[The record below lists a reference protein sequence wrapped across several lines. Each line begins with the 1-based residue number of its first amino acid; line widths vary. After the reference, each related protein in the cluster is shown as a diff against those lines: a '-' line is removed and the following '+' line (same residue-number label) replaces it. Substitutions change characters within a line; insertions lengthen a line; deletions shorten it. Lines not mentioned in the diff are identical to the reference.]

1 MQSISKIFES
11 YKETLDQT
19 YKEQVGNIN
28 KIKEKVRNFYS
39 QFLKNLIINYGE
51 QINNEHKN
59 FLIKESVRDLFGT
72 DNIRFVAIDGSSFK
86 EEFSE
91 FIVFYGGAYA
101 VRGSLKL
108 KENPVKIEY
117 EKWDIK
123 YDKSIVAYVPVPYMD
138 LEIEEK
144 EEMFFSTDKEK
155 TQFLNIHNQLMQLAE
170 IYLAYT
176 FINNP
181 DTDINLILMDNSLSS
196 MYLSNDVL
204 HLLDKG
210 ELRIVGYKFRRNR
223 LTSADIY
230 TSYAMPVNDS
240 LDIPSCKNFHGE
252 FYIIRKLFENSEF
265 ENKCKFIRED
275 KHISKLKNLGI
286 ISSDSNEKNIKIN
299 PEFGENTK
307 ESWEFVK
314 DLYKYICE
322 ELFVNRNIHA
332 LKVKRENNEEWL
344 TSEDIKFLIS
354 VGLRMLIEE
363 SWKRNILIIGIAKD
377 SSSKYFIR
385 NYLGVMKHTGI
396 YKFESPGIVTS
407 DRMVLEFIPF
417 IDKHILAPWSTIE
430 FDSVFM
436 SLHLTKHEDENIL
449 IEGFR
454 GDIIVPQER
463 LFLRSLAQFYIDRS
477 KRDPRT
483 GNVIFIDRIAHP
495 KLDSV
500 NRLSNIESKLI
511 KTDRGDE
518 IDSIFYKDNTQQNK
532 VQQAL
537 IYIIDTLTKNLF
549 PNIIGYPDPLH
560 KADWGAKSM
569 NKKIRDLIRSSEIK
583 FLADPLKKSFRQKR
597 EEGYRGN
604 NEYF

>member
-11 YKETLDQT
+11 YKDTLDKT
-19 YKEQVGNIN
+19 YQEQIENIN
-28 KIKEKVRNFYS
+28 RIKEKVKDFYS
-39 QFLKNLIINYGE
+39 TFLKDLIINYGK
-51 QINNEHKN
+51 QLQNEHRN
-59 FLIKESVRDLFGT
+59 FLIKESVKEIFGS

-86 EEFSE
+86 DEFSE

-123 YDKSIVAYVPVPYMD
+123 YDKSIVAYIPIPYVD
-138 LEIEEK
+138 LKLEEK
-144 EEMFFSTDKEK
+144 EEMFFSTDEEK

-176 FINNP
+176 FISNP
-181 DTDINLILMDNSLSS
+181 DTDVNLILMDNSLSS

-204 HLLDKG
+204 HLLNKK
-210 ELRIVGYKFRRNR
+210 ELKIIDYKFRRTK
-223 LTSADIY
+223 LTPADIY
-230 TSYAMPVNDS
+230 ISYAMPINEK

-265 ENKCKFIRED
+265 RNKCKFIRED
-275 KHISKLKNLGI
+275 KHISNLKTLGI
-286 ISSDSNEKNIKIN
+286 ISPDSNEKNIKIN

-307 ESWEFVK
+307 ESWDFVK

-322 ELFVNRNIHA
+322 ELFVNRNINV
-332 LKVKRENNEEWL
+332 LKINKNGEEEWL
-344 TSEDIKFLIS
+344 TSDDIRFLIS

-363 SWKRNILIIGIAKD
+363 SWKKNVLIIGIAKD
-377 SSSKYFIR
+377 SSSSSFVK
-385 NYLGVMKHTGI
+385 NYLGVMKHIGV
-396 YKFESPGIVTS
+396 YNFEPPGIRTS
-407 DRMVLEFIPF
+407 DRLILEFIPF
-417 IDKHILAPWSTIE
+417 IDSNIIAPWSTIE
-430 FDSVFM
+430 FDGVFM
-436 SLHLTKHEDENIL
+436 SLHLMKNENNEIF

-477 KRDPRT
+477 KKDPRT

-495 KLDSV
+495 ELDSP
-500 NRLSNIESKLI
+500 NKLSKIEEKII
-511 KTDRGDE
+511 KTNRGDE
-518 IDSIFYKDNTQQNK
+518 IDPIFYKNNSKQNK
-532 VQQAL
+532 IQQAL

-597 EEGYRGN
+597 EEGYRGQQ
-604 NEYF
+604 